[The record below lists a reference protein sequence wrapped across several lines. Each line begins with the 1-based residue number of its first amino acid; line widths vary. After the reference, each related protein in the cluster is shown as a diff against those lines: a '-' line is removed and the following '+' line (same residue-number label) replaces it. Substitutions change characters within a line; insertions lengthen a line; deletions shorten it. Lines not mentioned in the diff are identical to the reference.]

1 MNEDLRCSSGFE
13 EKLRDIRDLLYRAV
27 QSNIGKEPDKASTA
41 TKEPYEALSTALD
54 SLQSN
59 LKNPGRS

>member
-1 MNEDLRCSSGFE
+1 MNEDLRCSSRFE

-27 QSNIGKEPDKASTA
+27 QSNIGKEPDEASTA
-41 TKEPYEALSTALD
+41 TKEAYEALSTALD

-59 LKNPGRS
+59 LKKPGA